1 MIIYPAIDL
10 IAGEVVRLHK
20 GDFEQKTTYGT
31 DPVSVARAYAEAGA
45 AWLHLVDLD
54 GAKDPANRQTG
65 LIADIIAGSGL
76 KVQTG
81 GGIRSRA
88 DVEALLAAGASRRS
102 TSTGGLSMAM
112 SSAPNKQRQKS
123 RLGRRTRAAT
133 GASCRMKM
141 RKTTTTKTKASR
153 LLEVKNSP
161 RGPCSRLDAR
171 RCLLPT
177 RRRRRAS
184 RRPWMVLPRLFPG
197 CSRLDWKR
205 RSRLICG
212 SARVLKRRSS
222 PCTRCWM
229 KAKHLQS

>member
-45 AWLHLVDLD
+45 VWLHLVDLD

-88 DVEALLAAGASRRS
+88 DVEVLLAAGASRAVIGS
-102 TSTGGLSMAM
+102 
-112 SSAPNKQRQKS
+112 
-123 RLGRRTRAAT
+123 RAAT
-133 GASCRMKM
+133 HRSATRQAGWAQPPRRSQARAW
-141 RKTTTTKTKASR
+141 RAR
-153 LLEVKNSP
+153 AWRPSP
-161 RGPCSRLDAR
+161 CPR
-171 RCLLPT
+171 
-177 RRRRRAS
+177 
-184 RRPWMVLPRLFPG
+184 LPRAATA
-197 CSRLDWKR
+197 S
-205 RSRLICG
+205 
-212 SARVLKRRSS
+212 
-222 PCTRCWM
+222 
-229 KAKHLQS
+229 